1 MTSLLERN
9 RNTQKDYYSNKI
21 KETMEIKLQCG
32 DTITIPEGCK
42 AIVKDGSVV
51 FEKEEQKDQE
61 FKDGDVLTSLFDN
74 KVVFIFR
81 EDESKQK
88 YNKNGYYVC
97 HICVSHSIGY
107 TIEVPTKDSL
117 SFCGHK
123 DDVRLATNE
132 EKQILFDKMK
142 EQGLQWNA
150 EKKEVEKVRWRAKK
164 GDRFYCFDTD
174 FSVLDGLEE
183 GSKLDDSSWRSY
195 NYFRTSEQTKE
206 AAKRVREALRQY
218 HEEIGE

>member
-1 MTSLLERN
+1 M
-9 RNTQKDYYSNKI
+9 KV
-21 KETMEIKLQCG
+21 KLKCG
-32 DTITIPEGCK
+32 DSITIPEGCK
-42 AIVKDGSVV
+42 AIVKGKSVV

-61 FKDGDVLTSLFDN
+61 FKDVDVLTSLFDN

-97 HICVSHSIGY
+97 HIYVSHSTGY

-132 EKQILFDKMK
+132 EKQFLFDKMK
-142 EQGLQWNA
+142 EQGLKWNA
-150 EKKEVEKVRWRAKK
+150 EEKRVETIRWRAKGK
-164 GDRFYCFDTD
+164 EIYYYVGSNMEVYTFSPSTSEDEEDD
-174 FSVLDGLEE
+174 F
-183 GSKLDDSSWRSY
+183 KSY
-195 NYFRTSEQTKE
+195 NYFRIKEQAEE
-206 AAKRVREALRQY
+206 AARRMKEVLFQY
-218 HEEIGE
+218 HEEMGE